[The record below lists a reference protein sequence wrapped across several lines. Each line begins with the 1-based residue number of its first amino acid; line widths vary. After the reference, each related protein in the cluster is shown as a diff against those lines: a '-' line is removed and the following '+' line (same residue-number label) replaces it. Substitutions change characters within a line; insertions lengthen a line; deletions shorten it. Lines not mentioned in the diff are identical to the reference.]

1 MLQNSTGSI
10 NQFLQNKS
18 YRNTFSH
25 SIKYINSSNDKKPY
39 FNKTLFNNA
48 QEKISPKIEFEQDKR
63 LLTSYNE
70 RFSGKNKSKIF
81 SSIDNRINRSTD
93 NFPKIILTKR
103 GIKQLSNNAFDTS
116 EYIRDYNKTETNV
129 IRRARSGYYVIQTNE
144 EPGIGFNNTNNSF
157 RIRSTRKIIQESSS
171 LPLFHDKLYD
181 TYGKDKKDN
190 KEKARYSR
198 RNTNNTKIDNDKLNN
213 NRNKK
218 EYNIRHII
226 KNSSFNDELNN
237 HNHPHRNR
245 STINHLSLIHI

>member
-116 EYIRDYNKTETNV
+116 KYSDLIKSAVQLDQVVDLAWSAKR
-129 IRRARSGYYVIQTNE
+129 IE
-144 EPGIGFNNTNNSF
+144 EEHK
-157 RIRSTRKIIQESSS
+157 RVYKR
-171 LPLFHDKLYD
+171 L
-181 TYGKDKKDN
+181 
-190 KEKARYSR
+190 
-198 RNTNNTKIDNDKLNN
+198 
-213 NRNKK
+213 
-218 EYNIRHII
+218 
-226 KNSSFNDELNN
+226 
-237 HNHPHRNR
+237 
-245 STINHLSLIHI
+245 